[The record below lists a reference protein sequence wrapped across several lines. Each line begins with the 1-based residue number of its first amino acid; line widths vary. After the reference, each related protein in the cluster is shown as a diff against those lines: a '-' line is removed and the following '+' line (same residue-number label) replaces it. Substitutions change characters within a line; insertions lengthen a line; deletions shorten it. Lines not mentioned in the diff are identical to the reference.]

1 MFKQIRVRKP
11 NRRTTEIVP
20 DLRTPKGRVLPY

>member
-1 MFKQIRVRKP
+1 MSKKIQIHKP
-11 NRRTTEIVP
+11 SRPTTVIIP

>member
-1 MFKQIRVRKP
+1 MPKKIQIHKP
-11 NRRTTEIVP
+11 SRHTTEIIP